1 MHVRLAGQ
9 RIPQTQEAAMRGL
22 VGLVISLL
30 LLLLLF
36 WVVVQVAELAVSG
49 TVFVWALI
57 AIAVF
62 ALIAALTNRR
72 TVA

>member
-1 MHVRLAGQ
+1 
-9 RIPQTQEAAMRGL
+9 MRGL

-36 WVVVQVAELAVSG
+36 WVVVQVADLAVSG
-49 TVFVWALI
+49 TVFVWALV

-62 ALIAALTNRR
+62 ALIAAVTNRR
-72 TVA
+72 NVA

>member
-1 MHVRLAGQ
+1 
-9 RIPQTQEAAMRGL
+9 MRGL

>member
-1 MHVRLAGQ
+1 
-9 RIPQTQEAAMRGL
+9 MRGL

-49 TVFVWALI
+49 TVFVWALV

-62 ALIAALTNRR
+62 ALIAAVTNRR
-72 TVA
+72 NVA

>member
-1 MHVRLAGQ
+1 
-9 RIPQTQEAAMRGL
+9 MRGL
-22 VGLVISLL
+22 VGLVVSLL

-49 TVFVWALI
+49 TVFVWALV

-62 ALIAALTNRR
+62 AFIAALTNRR
-72 TVA
+72 DVA